1 MFKNIIGSHK
11 PDILDC
17 ISNLSSDE
25 VFTPPSVVKTMLD
38 QLPEELW
45 SNPSLTFLD
54 PSTKSGVFLRE
65 IAKRLMVGLQ
75 DVIVDEDERR
85 VHIFSKMVFGY
96 AITDLTGNIARRT
109 LYYTKAANSE
119 NSVVKFDDPQ
129 GNIRYV
135 RSNHNYVKGKCLN
148 CGAPEGSLDRGDSLE
163 NYAYHFIH
171 SSEVNKM
178 KFDVIIGNPPYQ
190 LEDDGYG
197 NSSLPIFQHF
207 VNQAISLKPK
217 YLSMI
222 IPARWYSGGKGL
234 DDFRRQMI
242 QDRNIKTLID
252 FPKLFDCFPGVEI
265 KGGVCIFLRES
276 GYNGNCFVK
285 TVIEGAVISES
296 VRDLRDGGDVLIRS
310 NFGVPILKK
319 VQAKNEQTLDSVVSS
334 RKPFGLSTTD
344 VGTDKPTTKD
354 ALVLYR
360 RGGKGFISKSKIT
373 ANIENIGKWKVY
385 TAKAGDG
392 HGRVPMIVSGE
403 PIIGEPESVCS
414 ETYLVAG
421 FFDTESEANNFAHFL
436 RSKFCRFLIS
446 LRKNTQQVTKDVFG
460 FVPVLSHKTI
470 WTDKKLYERYGF
482 DLNEIEHIEST
493 IREMV

>member
-1 MFKNIIGSHK
+1 MFKNIIGTHK

-25 VFTPPSVVKTMLD
+25 VFTPPSVVNQVLD
-38 QLPEELW
+38 LFPAEIWTNAQLK
-45 SNPSLTFLD
+45 FLD
-54 PSTKSGVFLRE
+54 PACKSGVFLRE
-65 IAKRLMVGLQ
+65 IAKRLMAGLEQ
-75 DVIVDEDERR
+75 EIPNEDARR
-85 VHIFSKMVFGY
+85 QHIFRNMLYGIS
-96 AITDLTGNIARRT
+96 ITELTGYLARRS
-109 LYYTKAANSE
+109 LYYSKAADSDF
-119 NSVVKFDDPQ
+119 SVIKFDGEQ
-129 GNIRYV
+129 GNIHYSRG
-135 RSNHNYVKGKCLN
+135 SHIYVKNKCKF
-148 CGAPEGSLDRGDSLE
+148 CGAPEGSLDRGDQLE
-163 NYAYHFIH
+163 NYAYQFIH
-171 SSEVNKM
+171 SEKVFDM
-178 KFDVIIGNPPYQ
+178 KFDVIVGNPPYQ

-207 VNQAISLKPK
+207 VNQAISLEPK

-242 QDRNIKTLID
+242 QDRKIKTLID

-265 KGGVCIFLRES
+265 KGGVCIFLREN
-276 GYNGNCFVK
+276 GYHGNCLVK
-285 TVIEGAVISES
+285 TVVEGEVISES
-296 VRDLRDGGDVLIRS
+296 VRDLRDGGDVLVRS

-319 VQAKNEQTLDSVVSS
+319 VQAKKEQTLDSAVSS

-360 RGGKGFISKSKIT
+360 RGGKGFISKGKIT

-403 PIIGEPESVCS
+403 PIVGEPESVCS

-460 FVPVLSHKTI
+460 FIPVLSHRTK